1 MRFSFCLL
9 LRLLLR
15 FHLLRDP
22 LQLLDRLIR
31 QSGDDLVVQDGTTH
45 ANVHLGLLSEAKLL
59 CVLEHKFSSALVA
72 CQALLDINVLK
83 RDQRGHPSALAALL
97 NHDRLGIN
105 LMQLLTIVFGLLLLW
120 PSLPVAGLTR
130 LEPGV
135 SARRP
140 GLVVLRIGSIAARI
154 LIGHGLLLRL
164 PTRAVLRRN

>member
-9 LRLLLR
+9 LRFYLR
-15 FHLLRDP
+15 RDP
-22 LQLLDRLIR
+22 YHLVKRPIR
-31 QSGDDLVVQDGTTH
+31 QSADDLVAQDVTTH

-105 LMQLLTIVFGLLLLW
+105 LMQLLTIGFGLLLLW
-120 PSLPVAGLTR
+120 PPLPVAGLTR

-135 SARRP
+135 SPRRP
-140 GLVVLRIGSIAARI
+140 GLAVLRIGSIAAKI
-154 LIGHGLLLRL
+154 FIGHGLLLRL
-164 PTRAVLRRN
+164 PTRAALWLN